1 MVEVNLELVLKRV
14 EDVLA
19 GQDAIRAEVKA
30 VREEQARTTSKLEA
44 MAQTLVGVQRDTR
57 SLQATVAML
66 GVAIDG
72 HTHRLEEIEK
82 RLGIGTTTN

>member
-30 VREEQARTTSKLEA
+30 VRDEQARTTSKLEA
-44 MAQTLVGVQRDTR
+44 MAQTLVGVQRDIR

-72 HTHRLEEIEK
+72 HTHRLDEIEK
-82 RLGIGTTTN
+82 RLGIGTPAN